1 MVGRRPEYDSTCPRR
16 QEGSSLNTDSAQL
29 ELSVDAGPGLDADE
43 LERLAGSLR
52 TELLELD
59 VHAVEPATRGTA
71 PDGTR
76 AVEAIV
82 VGALVVRLARS
93 SESLAAL
100 AHTVRSWLALRPEQR
115 VRIELDGD
123 VLELTGVSD
132 DERDRL
138 VDAWIERHGR

>member
-1 MVGRRPEYDSTCPRR
+1 V
-16 QEGSSLNTDSAQL
+16 
-29 ELSVDAGPGLDADE
+29 DADE
-43 LERLAGSLR
+43 LERLAGGLR
-52 TELLELD
+52 RELLELD
-59 VHAVEPATRGTA
+59 VQAVEPATRGTA

-76 AVEAIV
+76 AVEALV
-82 VGALVVRLARS
+82 VGALIVRLARS

-100 AHTVRSWLALRPEQR
+100 ARTVRSWLALRPEQR